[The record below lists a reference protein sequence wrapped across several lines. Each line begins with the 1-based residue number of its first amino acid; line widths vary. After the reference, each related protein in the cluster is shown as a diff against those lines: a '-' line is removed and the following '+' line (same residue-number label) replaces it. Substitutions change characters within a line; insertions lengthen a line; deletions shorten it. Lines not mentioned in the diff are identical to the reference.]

1 MKKSARKRR
10 ACSGLS
16 ALMAGAVLQKRVP
29 VLSATW
35 SSSST
40 FVQSSSRS
48 IATPI
53 RSLPS
58 HLSLRVAPAP
68 RERTAMRANGALS
81 SPLFLASVAGLATGT
96 IVVLLNDFVHL
107 LQDFLLE
114 LPGLAVL
121 APVISAFFVSLL
133 LLLRGQKGLSG
144 SSDLASLKASGGAPP
159 QDRSEAPL
167 RALAAGLTLAGGNS
181 LGPEGP
187 SVEIGA
193 NVAASLSEYQ
203 NQETESERALR
214 QNLLAAGCASGIA
227 AGFNAPVAGLFFSL
241 ESIQSNCAP
250 EDARAKGPPMQLL
263 AAVLAATVSQL
274 GLGSSPAVDLDFF
287 GWVPT
292 RSLWELPVFMS
303 LGFLCGTA
311 AFMLRSTRQVAKGAF
326 DCLEAWGAPRFTFPV
341 LAAAVVAVVSFY
353 GNIGEVLYK
362 GFENVN
368 LILKEVDGSRQ
379 PPAAFAGDPLTHL
392 FLLIVAKIFLT
403 AVCQSSGQVG
413 GLFAPALFIGA
424 CLGGLVGRSLRDFLW
439 PFALWLPELSIFKS
453 EGPFVFSVP
462 ATYAIVGMA
471 ACLGSICNVP
481 LTAVVLLLELAGGK
495 DYGVVLPTVAAV
507 GVAVYVEDLLSRGI
521 PKMMSQWMP
530 ADSTQAPPPAARS
543 QGEPL
548 RLLCQCESALE
559 ELPPDVSAVEPS
571 MPLEAARQ
579 ELLRLGPGGRLAV
592 FEDLPSLET
601 PPRLLGLVSLA
612 DLDAADA
619 EKRGSG

>member
-1 MKKSARKRR
+1 
-10 ACSGLS
+10 
-16 ALMAGAVLQKRVP
+16 MAGAVLQKRVP

-263 AAVLAATVSQL
+263 AAVLAATESQL
-274 GLGSSPAVDLDFF
+274 QSQAETTKAGSS
-287 GWVPT
+287 
-292 RSLWELPVFMS
+292 
-303 LGFLCGTA
+303 
-311 AFMLRSTRQVAKGAF
+311 
-326 DCLEAWGAPRFTFPV
+326 
-341 LAAAVVAVVSFY
+341 
-353 GNIGEVLYK
+353 
-362 GFENVN
+362 
-368 LILKEVDGSRQ
+368 
-379 PPAAFAGDPLTHL
+379 
-392 FLLIVAKIFLT
+392 
-403 AVCQSSGQVG
+403 
-413 GLFAPALFIGA
+413 
-424 CLGGLVGRSLRDFLW
+424 
-439 PFALWLPELSIFKS
+439 
-453 EGPFVFSVP
+453 
-462 ATYAIVGMA
+462 
-471 ACLGSICNVP
+471 
-481 LTAVVLLLELAGGK
+481 
-495 DYGVVLPTVAAV
+495 
-507 GVAVYVEDLLSRGI
+507 RG
-521 PKMMSQWMP
+521 
-530 ADSTQAPPPAARS
+530 
-543 QGEPL
+543 
-548 RLLCQCESALE
+548 
-559 ELPPDVSAVEPS
+559 DVSRT
-571 MPLEAARQ
+571 L
-579 ELLRLGPGGRLAV
+579 
-592 FEDLPSLET
+592 
-601 PPRLLGLVSLA
+601 
-612 DLDAADA
+612 
-619 EKRGSG
+619 